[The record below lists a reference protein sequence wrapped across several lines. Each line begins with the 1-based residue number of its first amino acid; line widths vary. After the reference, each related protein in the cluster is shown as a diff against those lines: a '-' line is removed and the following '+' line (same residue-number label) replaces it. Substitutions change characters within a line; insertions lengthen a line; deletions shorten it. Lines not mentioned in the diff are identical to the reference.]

1 MTQQQLNGIHL
12 TNMNTYTY
20 KPTNLVSD
28 ENGIVMAVDFTVLVS
43 DGTDSFE
50 INGHTGLPKPKDMIV
65 PYQDL
70 TQNEVI
76 GWIKNL
82 VGEQTEEQADA
93 ELEAYKIRLIV
104 KNGTPW

>member
-1 MTQQQLNGIHL
+1 
-12 TNMNTYTY
+12 MNTYTY

-28 ENGIVMAVDFTVLVS
+28 ENGIVRAVDFTVLVS

-50 INGHTGLPKPKDMIV
+50 INGHTGLPMPGADAKPYD
-65 PYQDL
+65 QL
-70 TQNEVI
+70 TQEEVI

-93 ELEAYKIRLIV
+93 ELEAYKVRSVI
-104 KNGTPW
+104 KNGIPWDNK

>member
-20 KPTNLVSD
+20 KPYNLVSD
-28 ENGIVMAVDFTVLVS
+28 ENGIVRAVDFTVLVS
-43 DGTDSFE
+43 NGTDSFE
-50 INGHTGLPKPKDMIV
+50 INGHTGLPMPADGGT
-65 PYQDL
+65 PYDKL
-70 TQNEVI
+70 TEEQVI

-82 VGEQTEEQADA
+82 VGKQTEEQADA
-93 ELEAYKIRLIV
+93 ELEAYKKRTVI